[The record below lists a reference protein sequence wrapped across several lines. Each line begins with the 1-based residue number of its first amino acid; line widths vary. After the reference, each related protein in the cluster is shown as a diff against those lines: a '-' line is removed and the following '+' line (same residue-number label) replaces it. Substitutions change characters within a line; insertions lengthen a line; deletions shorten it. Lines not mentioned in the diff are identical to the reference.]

1 MQDVESYYFDSE
13 ILVTRLD
20 ESWTHHF
27 HLELKKSFLMLD
39 FNNGGT
45 HQTFQKCLLD
55 SSN

>member
-27 HLELKKSFLMLD
+27 HMELTKVF
-39 FNNGGT
+39 
-45 HQTFQKCLLD
+45 
-55 SSN
+55 